1 MRIPPEHFPKRLMRD
16 NHAGDERSAG
26 GLSVELI
33 DDTIDQSGDVRE
45 KAAIVA
51 EERPKRLRDGED
63 ELSMR

>member
-1 MRIPPEHFPKRLMRD
+1 MRD